1 MNLKSFFEFKS
12 VRSKLIASFLAA
24 SAIPLL
30 VVSVIAYRNTSQ
42 QAISGS
48 ATTLQEKSTQTLD
61 KIYRNLFERYG
72 DVQAFAFNEK
82 ALGSAEELTSALDFY
97 TKTYGCYDLMIV
109 ADSEGRVLAAN
120 TVDYGGQPLDTQSLI
135 GRSVRGEAWFENCIK
150 GDVKQGQSYYSDAE
164 QDKLVA
170 EVLPNAG
177 LTLNFS
183 APVFDASDRP
193 VRVWSNRASFQR
205 TAGQILDET
214 RKLASDN
221 GQNLEAQLISRSGL
235 VLNDADQT
243 SVFKV
248 NLAEGGLLCA
258 RATTLGKSGFTIEK
272 NLQSGVNQ
280 VNGYASSEGALGFPG
295 YGWGV
300 LIRQDYSIANSEA
313 VSLRNN
319 LLLIGSMAIA
329 IAAAAGIWL
338 AGRVSKPLVQ
348 VTNVLSKLA
357 TGDLSQKVKHSGQDE
372 VGQLAQALNQ
382 TVEEMSNALQTNQ
395 ADWGELRARTEIM
408 NMTNIVSVADLRG
421 DIIECNDKFCEISQY
436 SREEA
441 VGQPH
446 SLTRHPDMP
455 KELFKEMWATIG
467 KGKTFRGIIKNRKK
481 DGNPYYVDA
490 VIAPVMGK
498 NGKPRKYLGVRYD
511 ITESEIER
519 QNARGVV
526 DAIDKVFAYIEFE
539 PSGKILSANE
549 NFLSAMGYRKEE
561 VVGQHHRMFADANF
575 ANSREY
581 QQFWEDLRSGKSFS
595 GIFSRVGK
603 NGKTVWIQAAYGSVK
618 DEAGRV
624 CKVIKIAMDITQ
636 AETANIDLKTKV
648 GQILHVVQAASQ
660 GDLTNDVPVSGP
672 DPIGQLGDGL
682 CTFFSNL
689 RTNIATIG
697 ENATALAGASEELSA
712 VSSQMSANAT
722 QTASQAMIVSTATEE
737 VNANVAVVSTGVEEL
752 NAAIREIAKNA
763 SDAARVSQQAV
774 TIAGETNSTISK
786 LGESSTE
793 IGKVVKVITSIAE
806 QTNLLALNAT
816 IEAARAGEAGKGFAV
831 VANEVKELAK
841 ETAKATEDI
850 SRKIETIQSDTNGAI
865 EAIQQISE
873 VINQINDISNTIAS
887 AVEEQTATANEM
899 GRNVSEAA
907 RGSAEIAQNITSVAD
922 ATQSTT
928 EGANN
933 SMQAASELS
942 RMAGDLQR
950 LVAQFKYHRDS
961 ASTRRS
967 SLAPTFDLPSVGSHQ
982 RA

>member
-1 MNLKSFFEFKS
+1 MKLTNLFELKS

-24 SAIPLL
+24 AAVPLL
-30 VVSVIAYRNTSQ
+30 IVSIIAYRNTSQ
-42 QAISGS
+42 QSVLGS

-82 ALGSAEELTSALDFY
+82 ARGPAEELTAALNFY
-97 TKTYGCYDLMIV
+97 TTTYGCYDLMIV
-109 ADSEGRVLAAN
+109 ADSEGRIVAAN
-120 TVDYGGQPLDTQSLI
+120 SIDFAGKPLDTRSLI
-135 GRSVRGEAWFENCIK
+135 GRSVRGETWFENCIQ
-150 GDVKQGQSYYSDAE
+150 GTVKQGQSYYSDAE
-164 QDKLVA
+164 QDNLVA
-170 EVLPNAG
+170 DVMPDAG

-183 APVFDASDRP
+183 APIFDASGRP
-193 VRVWSNRASFQR
+193 IRVWSNRASFQR
-205 TAGQILDET
+205 TAGQILDEA

-221 GQNLEAQLISRSGL
+221 GQALEAQVISRSGL
-235 VLNDADQT
+235 VLNDADPA
-243 SVFKV
+243 SVFKL
-248 NLAEGGLLCA
+248 NLAESGLLCA
-258 RATTLGKSGFTIEK
+258 RAATLGKSGFTIEK
-272 NLQSGVNQ
+272 DVRSGVNH
-280 VNGYASSEGALGFPG
+280 VNGYATSEGALGFPG

-300 LIRQDYSIANSEA
+300 LMRQDYAIANSVA
-313 VSLRNN
+313 LSLRNS
-319 LLLIGSMAIA
+319 LLVVGAIALA
-329 IAAAAGIWL
+329 IAAAAGIWF
-338 AGRVSKPLVQ
+338 AGRVSSPIVQ
-348 VTNVLSKLA
+348 VKDALIKLA
-357 TGDLSQKVKHSGQDE
+357 SGDLSSKILHNSQDE
-372 VGQLAQALNQ
+372 IGQLAQAVNQ
-382 TVEEMSNALQTNQ
+382 TMTEISTALQTNQ
-395 ADWGELRARTEIM
+395 ADWGELRARIDIM
-408 NMTNIVSVADLRG
+408 NTTSIVSAADLRG

-436 SREEA
+436 SRDEA
-441 VGQPH
+441 LGQPH

-455 KELFKEMWATIG
+455 KEVFKELWATIG
-467 KGKTFRGIIKNRKK
+467 KGKQFRGVIKNRKK

-490 VIAPVMGK
+490 VIAPIMGK

-511 ITESEIER
+511 ITDTEIER
-519 QNARGVV
+519 QNARGVIS
-526 DAIDKVFAYIEFE
+526 AIDGAFAYIEFE
-539 PSGKILSANE
+539 PSGKILRAND
-549 NFLSAMGYRKEE
+549 NFLNTVGYRHEE
-561 VVGQHHRMFADANF
+561 IVGQHHRMFVAPAH
-575 ANSREY
+575 ASSREY
-581 QQFWEDLRSGKSFS
+581 AQLWEDLRNGKTQAGVFH
-595 GIFSRVGK
+595 RVAK
-603 NGKTVWIQAAYGSVK
+603 NGKDIWIQAAYAPVR
-618 DEAGRV
+618 DDAGRV
-624 CKVIKIAMDITQ
+624 FKVIKIATDVTQ
-636 AETANIDLKTKV
+636 TETASIELKNKV
-648 GQILHVVQAASQ
+648 GHILDVVQAASQ
-660 GDLTNDVPVSGP
+660 GDLTQDVPVSGQ
-672 DPIGQLGDGL
+672 DPVGQLGEGL

-689 RTNIATIG
+689 RTSIATIG

-712 VSSQMSANAT
+712 VSSQMSSNAA

-774 TIAGETNSTISK
+774 SIAGQTNSTISK

-793 IGKVVKVITSIAE
+793 IGKVVNVITSIAE

-850 SRKIETIQSDTNGAI
+850 SRKIETIQTDTNGAI

-933 SMQAASELS
+933 SMQAATELS
-942 RMAGDLQR
+942 RMAGELQR
-950 LVAQFKYHRDS
+950 LVGQFKYHRELNS
-961 ASTRRS
+961 SRRS
-967 SLAPTFDLPSVGSHQ
+967 AVSPTFDLPSFGSQ
-982 RA
+982 QKV